1 MNDFAA
7 PPALANCTGD
17 TSGTHMTK
25 RTALL
30 AGASGLV
37 GGHCLQQL
45 LADDRYERVIVLVRR
60 QMSASAFHPKLVQ
73 RVINFDLI
81 PRLPDFPAAD
91 DVFCSLGTT
100 INKARTR
107 EEFYKVDFTY
117 VHELAK
123 RAAERG
129 AKQFL
134 LVSSLGAS
142 ARSRVFYSRVKG
154 ELEQALRSLSFQ
166 GLQVFRPALLVGE
179 RTEERFG
186 ERMGTILFRALSP
199 VMLGRLR
206 RYRPIPAQTV
216 ARAMIRIAHQELHG
230 VNVFESDRI
239 TLIGSGDKSKQRR

>member
-1 MNDFAA
+1 
-7 PPALANCTGD
+7 
-17 TSGTHMTK
+17 MTK

-30 AGASGLV
+30 VGASGLV

-60 QMSASAFHPKLVQ
+60 QLSAAAFHPKLVQ

-81 PRLPDFPAAD
+81 PRLPDFPASD
-91 DVFCSLGTT
+91 HVFCTLGTT
-100 INKARTR
+100 IHKARTR
-107 EEFYKVDFTY
+107 DQFYKVDFTY

-123 RAAERG
+123 RAVEGG
-129 AKQFL
+129 ATKFL
-134 LVSSLGAS
+134 LVSSIGAS

-154 ELEQALRSLSFQ
+154 EVEQALRGLPYQ
-166 GLQVFRPALLVGE
+166 GLQVFRPSFLTGE

-199 VMLGRLR
+199 LMFGGLR
-206 RYRPIPAQTV
+206 RYRPIAAQTV
-216 ARAMIRIAHQELHG
+216 AQAMIWIANQELHG

-239 TLIGSGDKSKQRR
+239 TLIGSEEQRRQRR